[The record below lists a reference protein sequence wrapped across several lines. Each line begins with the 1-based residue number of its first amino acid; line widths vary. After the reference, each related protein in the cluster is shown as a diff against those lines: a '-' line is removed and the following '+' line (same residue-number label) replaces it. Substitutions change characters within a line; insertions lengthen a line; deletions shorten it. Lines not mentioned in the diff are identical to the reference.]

1 MISVDYCWVSTFFS
15 THFCCSVTQC
25 CPTLCD
31 PMDCST
37 PGLPVLHH
45 LLELAQTHVHWD
57 VLQPSHPLSKWCLC
71 FIICSLSLSFAIAFL
86 PRRRC
91 LLISWLQSS
100 STVILEPKKRRSVT
114 VSTFST
120 SVCMKCWDQML
131 VPAFSLCPP
140 SPSSRG
146 SLVPLHFLALEW
158 YHLKFDI
165 SPGNPDSSLCLTQ
178 PGISHEVLFV

>member
-15 THFCCSVTQC
+15 HTFVVQSLSPVR
-25 CPTLCD
+25 LCD
-31 PMDCST
+31 PMECSI

-57 VLQPSHPLSKWCLC
+57 VIQPSHPLSKWCLC
-71 FIICSLSLSFAIAFL
+71 FIICSLSLSFVIAFL
-86 PRRRC
+86 PRSKC

-100 STVILEPKKRRSVT
+100 STVILEPKKRKSVT

-120 SVCMKCWDQML
+120 SVCLEVCQ
-131 VPAFSLCPP
+131 LCHCPL

-146 SLVPLHFLALEW
+146 LFSSSNLHIWGYWYFSWQFWFYLVTHPVQHFTWCSL
-158 YHLKFDI
+158 YI
-165 SPGNPDSSLCLTQ
+165 S
-178 PGISHEVLFV
+178 

>member
-15 THFCCSVTQC
+15 HTFVVQSLSPVR
-25 CPTLCD
+25 LCD
-31 PMDCST
+31 PMECSI

-57 VLQPSHPLSKWCLC
+57 VIQPSHPLSKWCLC
-71 FIICSLSLSFAIAFL
+71 FIICSLSLSFVIAFL
-86 PRRRC
+86 PRSKC

-100 STVILEPKKRRSVT
+100 STVILEPKKRKSVT

-120 SVCMKCWDQML
+120 SVCLEVCQ
-131 VPAFSLCPP
+131 LCHCPL

-158 YHLKFDI
+158 YHLKFWYF
-165 SPGNPDSSLCLTQ
+165 SQQSWFQL
-178 PGISHEVLFV
+178 VLDPAWHFTWGTLHIN